1 MPEITVYDLIH
12 LFEEAARTDRRLPS
26 AFRKTRTTSWLD
38 YRQEKMYK
46 HSYHKTEFKIVPTAL
61 QVDRWW
67 VASEL
72 LRLIVKDI
80 DTKKIIW
87 LRAKKIPFTQ
97 LGRVFGMSRH
107 KVKKVWEEELI
118 YLRLY
123 LQLYQKDKK
132 ISSILDKIC
141 VRKGY
146 TK

>member
-38 YRQEKMYK
+38 YRQEKMYM

-97 LGRVFGMSRH
+97 LGRAFGMSRH

-141 VRKGY
+141 VRKG
-146 TK
+146 

>member
-46 HSYHKTEFKIVPTAL
+46 HSYHKTEYKIVPTAL

-97 LGRVFGMSRH
+97 LGRAFGMSRH

-141 VRKGY
+141 VRKG
-146 TK
+146 

>member
-46 HSYHKTEFKIVPTAL
+46 HSYHKTEYKIVPTAL

-67 VASEL
+67 IASEL

-97 LGRVFGMSRH
+97 LGRAFGMSRH

-141 VRKGY
+141 VRKG
-146 TK
+146 

>member
-26 AFRKTRTTSWLD
+26 AFRKARTTSWLE
-38 YRQEKMYK
+38 YKQEKMYM
-46 HSYHKTEFKIVPTAL
+46 HSYHKTEYKIVPTAL
-61 QVDRWW
+61 QIDRWW
-67 VASEL
+67 VACEIL
-72 LRLIVKDI
+72 GRLVKDI

-97 LGRVFGMSRH
+97 LGRAFGMSRH

-141 VRKGY
+141 VRKG
-146 TK
+146 

>member
-97 LGRVFGMSRH
+97 LGRAFGMSRH

-141 VRKGY
+141 VRKG
-146 TK
+146 